1 MTQTEIYRY
10 INALWNADS
19 LGGTLNLKEYN
30 DAQKEVNTT
39 MFLDAVEELFA
50 HQKAGNLNYEAVFSS
65 KMLRQFIAPYIATL
79 TAPLYSITISSLT
92 GYAFFLKAHTQLSY
106 QGQIREIKLV
116 DHNDFVSRQTNL
128 MRPPIKYNP
137 ICTIDNQGYI
147 KVLPTDASPLYIY
160 YLKYPATPIFDYY
173 VDTNDVVQPLA
184 AAATHTLT
192 SGETGS
198 TGQTSGTT
206 VTSTTVELEWP
217 VEFHWKYIN
226 ILLKRLGLTND
237 DQLKLQATMAEETK
251 IASV

>member
-50 HQKAGNLNYEAVFSS
+50 HEKAGNLNYEAVFSS
-65 KMLRQFIAPYIATL
+65 KMLRQFIAPYLSAPVIGMVTL
-79 TAPLYSITISSLT
+79 SPLT
-92 GYAFFLKAHTQLSY
+92 GFAFFLKMHTTASY
-106 QGQIREIKLV
+106 HGQIRDIKLV

-137 ICTIDNQGYI
+137 ICTIDNQAAI
-147 KVLPTDASPLYIY
+147 KILPTDITAATIY

-198 TGQTSGTT
+198 AGQTSGTT

-217 VEFHWKYIN
+217 VEFHFRYMNMLI
-226 ILLKRLGLTND
+226 KRLGLANEN
-237 DQLKLQATMAEETK
+237 QLKLQSTMIEEQK
-251 IASV
+251 IESK